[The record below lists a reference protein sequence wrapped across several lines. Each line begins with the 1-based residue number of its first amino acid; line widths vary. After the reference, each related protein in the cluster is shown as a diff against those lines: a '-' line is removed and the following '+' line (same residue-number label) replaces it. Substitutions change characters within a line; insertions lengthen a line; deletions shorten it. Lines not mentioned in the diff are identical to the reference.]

1 MYIIKR
7 NGEKQEYNSDKI
19 IKAVEKADISV
30 NGGKTITNYQLFS
43 LLDIPK
49 DRDISVE
56 EIQDKVEIAL
66 MKINPYVAKAF
77 ILYREKHKLIRESNT
92 TDQLAQETK
101 ISVSDIEVE
110 NDRPLK
116 AIDVFE
122 IIEKKFQEND
132 IYFLMGEDNYLKMSS
147 WSNYNKLLKYK
158 YIVFQRKR
166 ESSINK
172 ENVLYINSVENL
184 NISSSIIREKIKN
197 NESITNLV
205 TSDIEKYIK
214 ENKLYIKKI

>member
-1 MYIIKR
+1 M
-7 NGEKQEYNSDKI
+7 KI
-19 IKAVEKADISV
+19 GFFGGSFNPPTIAHLDLVKKAIQK
-30 NGGKTITNYQLFS
+30 YQLDKVYFVPVNNFYPKED
-43 LLDIPK
+43 LLDI
-49 DRDISVE
+49 RQRINML
-56 EIQDKVEIAL
+56 EIIC
-66 MKINPYVAKAF
+66 
-77 ILYREKHKLIRESNT
+77 S
-92 TDQLAQETK
+92 QETK

-110 NDRPLK
+110 NDRLLK
-116 AIDVFE
+116 AIDIFE
-122 IIEKKFQEND
+122 IIEKKFQGND

-147 WSNYNKLLKYK
+147 WSNYEKLLKYK

-197 NESITNLV
+197 NESIADLV

-214 ENKLYIKKI
+214 ENKLYIKNIEEKQ

>member
-1 MYIIKR
+1 M
-7 NGEKQEYNSDKI
+7 KI
-19 IKAVEKADISV
+19 GFFGGSFNPPTIAHLDLVKKAIQK
-30 NGGKTITNYQLFS
+30 YQL
-43 LLDIPK
+43 
-49 DRDISVE
+49 
-56 EIQDKVEIAL
+56 DKVYFVQVNNFYKKEELEI
-66 MKINPYVAKAF
+66 IC
-77 ILYREKHKLIRESNT
+77 S
-92 TDQLAQETK
+92 QETK

>member
-1 MYIIKR
+1 
-7 NGEKQEYNSDKI
+7 
-19 IKAVEKADISV
+19 
-30 NGGKTITNYQLFS
+30 
-43 LLDIPK
+43 
-49 DRDISVE
+49 
-56 EIQDKVEIAL
+56 
-66 MKINPYVAKAF
+66 
-77 ILYREKHKLIRESNT
+77 
-92 TDQLAQETK
+92 
-101 ISVSDIEVE
+101 
-110 NDRPLK
+110 
-116 AIDVFE
+116 
-122 IIEKKFQEND
+122 
-132 IYFLMGEDNYLKMSS
+132 MGEDNYLKMSS

>member
-1 MYIIKR
+1 M
-7 NGEKQEYNSDKI
+7 KI
-19 IKAVEKADISV
+19 GFFGGSFNPPTIAHLDLVKKAIQK
-30 NGGKTITNYQLFS
+30 YQLDKVYFVPVNNFYKKED
-43 LLDIPK
+43 LLDI
-49 DRDISVE
+49 RQRINML
-56 EIQDKVEIAL
+56 EIIC
-66 MKINPYVAKAF
+66 
-77 ILYREKHKLIRESNT
+77 S
-92 TDQLAQETK
+92 QETK

-132 IYFLMGEDNYLKMSS
+132 IYFLMGEDNYLKISS